1 MPIHITGTGSFIP
14 KNKIKNSSFADKV
27 FFDKDGNGYPNSNDE
42 IIEKFQSIT
51 GIQERRYADKE
62 HMTSDLAAFAS
73 IEAIKDAGI
82 DKESID
88 YIIVAHNFGNIEY
101 GTNQYIS
108 LPSVATM
115 VKHKLEIVNEN
126 CVAYDLIFGCP
137 GWIEGIIQAKSF
149 IKSKMA
155 KRCLV
160 IGADTLSR
168 TIDHSDRD
176 SMIFADGAGA
186 AIIEEKSDDGGILSH
201 KTITKAGKEALYLFC
216 DKSYD
221 PKNKE
226 NIKHIKMN
234 GRKVYE
240 FAISNIPAALK
251 TCLDE
256 SGKDIDDVK
265 KIFLHQANEKLDEA
279 VLKYFYKQF
288 DKKIPKDIMPI
299 SVDIFGNSS
308 VATIPTLYDVVL
320 KTNFKEHKI
329 NKGDIIL
336 FASVGAGMNINAITY
351 QL

>member
-1 MPIHITGTGSFIP
+1 
-14 KNKIKNSSFADKV
+14 
-27 FFDKDGNGYPNSNDE
+27 
-42 IIEKFQSIT
+42 
-51 GIQERRYADKE
+51 
-62 HMTSDLAAFAS
+62 
-73 IEAIKDAGI
+73 
-82 DKESID
+82 
-88 YIIVAHNFGNIEY
+88 
-101 GTNQYIS
+101 
-108 LPSVATM
+108 
-115 VKHKLEIVNEN
+115 
-126 CVAYDLIFGCP
+126 
-137 GWIEGIIQAKSF
+137 
-149 IKSKMA
+149 MA

-186 AIIEEKSDDGGILSH
+186 AIIEETSDDGGILSH

-216 DKSYD
+216 DKSYN

-226 NIKHIKMN
+226 KTKHIKMN

-251 TCLDE
+251 TCLEE
-256 SGKDIDDVK
+256 SGKDIDDIK

-329 NKGDIIL
+329 SKGDIIL

>member
-14 KNKIKNSSFADKV
+14 KNKVKNNSFVNKI
-27 FFDKDGNGYPNSNDE
+27 FFDKDGNGYPNSNEE
-42 IIEKFQSIT
+42 IIEKFQTIT
-51 GIQERRYADKE
+51 GIQERRYANKE
-62 HMTSDLAAFAS
+62 HKTSDLATFAS
-73 IEAIKDAGI
+73 MEAIKDAGI

-88 YIIVAHNFGNIEY
+88 YIIVAHNFGDVEY

-115 VKHKLEIVNEN
+115 VKHKLEIFNEN

-137 GWIEGIIQAKSF
+137 GWIEGVIQAKSF
-149 IKSKMA
+149 IMSKMA

-168 TIDHSDRD
+168 TIDESDRD

-186 AIIEEKSDDGGILSH
+186 AIIEENSDHGGILSH

-216 DKSYD
+216 EQSFN
-221 PKNKE
+221 PENKKK
-226 NIKHIKMN
+226 IKHIKMN

-251 TCLDE
+251 KCLEE
-256 SGKDIDDVK
+256 SGKSIDDVK

-288 DKKIPKDIMPI
+288 DKKIPENIMPI
-299 SVDIFGNSS
+299 SVDVFGNSS
-308 VATIPTLYDVVL
+308 VATIPTLYDVVQ
-320 KTNFKEHKI
+320 KTNFKGHKV

-351 QL
+351 QI